1 MSLQPTQAAR
11 TGNRTVTITSREA
24 RFEGDTSREALRAQY
39 AALRRRTVAERLAC
53 MDDLTRLAR
62 SMTQEGLRRRHP
74 TLTEAEL
81 EVRFSEL
88 VLGSRLAAEA
98 LDHRRARLE
107 RPGPVAPKVL

>member
-1 MSLQPTQAAR
+1 MTTTR
-11 TGNRTVTITSREA
+11 CDT
-24 RFEGDTSREALRAQY
+24 RFDGDTSREALRAQY
-39 AALRRRTVAERLAC
+39 AALRRMIAAERLAC

-62 SMTQEGLRRRHP
+62 SMSWEGLRRRNP
-74 TLTEAEL
+74 TLTDAEL
-81 EVRFSEL
+81 EVRFFEL